1 MTAKLVV
8 ITGTPGVGKST
19 IGRLLAERVGAQYVD
34 LGRLVRDRGL
44 YVGVDEEDGSLIVD
58 LKLLADEVSR
68 LAGSTDGW
76 VVLEGHYAHQVAPK
90 NAVYL
95 VFVLRKNP
103 HQLREELRSRG
114 YREGKISEN
123 LEAEILDVC
132 LWEAVELHG
141 REKVYEVDVSDRNPE
156 EVVEELLNAIK
167 AGAGGR
173 VGIVDWLG
181 LLEREGR
188 LHEYFR
194 D

>member
-44 YVGVDEEDGSLIVD
+44 YIGVDEEDGSLIVD
-58 LKLLADEVSR
+58 LKLLAEEVSR
-68 LAGSTDGW
+68 LADSTDGW

-90 NAVYL
+90 NAVHL

-114 YREGKISEN
+114 YRTEKILEN

-141 REKVYEVDVSDRNPE
+141 REKVYEVDVSDRTPDD
-156 EVVEELLNAIK
+156 VVEELLNAVK

-173 VGIVDWLG
+173 VGLVDWLG
-181 LLEREGR
+181 MLEREGR
-188 LHEYFR
+188 LQEYFR

>member
-44 YVGVDEEDGSLIVD
+44 YIGVDEEDGSLIVD
-58 LKLLADEVSR
+58 LKLLAEEVSR
-68 LAGSTDGW
+68 LADSTDGW
-76 VVLEGHYAHQVAPK
+76 VVLEGHYAHQVVPK

-95 VFVLRKNP
+95 IFVLRKNP

-181 LLEREGR
+181 MLEREGR

>member
-44 YVGVDEEDGSLIVD
+44 YIGVDEEDGSLIVD
-58 LKLLADEVSR
+58 LKLLAEEVSR
-68 LAGSTDGW
+68 LVDSTDGW
-76 VVLEGHYAHQVAPK
+76 VVLEGHYAHQVVPK

-95 VFVLRKNP
+95 IFVLRKNP

-181 LLEREGR
+181 MLEREGR